1 MAHRRALAQVLLSG
15 CGASP
20 WWVPRWGGLFSFIQE
35 GETKMPFNFK
45 RYLIKVQG
53 GRYYLPVAARLVWFR
68 EAHPDWR
75 VETEPLELDVER
87 GIAIFRARVMDEEGN
102 VLATGTKMET
112 REGFADFIEKAET
125 GAIGRALA
133 VAGFGTQFA
142 PELSEGG
149 VVHPVDSPVAA
160 LREREEPPRELR
172 CSDCGTTITEGV
184 YKLSE
189 NRYGRPLCASCQKKH
204 TPLAQ
209 PKA

>member
-1 MAHRRALAQVLLSG
+1 MA
-15 CGASP
+15 
-20 WWVPRWGGLFSFIQE
+20 
-35 GETKMPFNFK
+35 FNVK

-68 EAHPDWR
+68 DEHPDWR
-75 VETEPLELDVER
+75 VETEPLEIDVER
-87 GIAIFRARVMDEEGN
+87 GVAIFRARVMDEQGN

-112 REGFADFIEKAET
+112 REGFADWIEKAET

-149 VVHPVDSPVAA
+149 VVHPVDAPVGA
-160 LREREEPPRELR
+160 LREREEVREFR
-172 CSDCGTTITEGV
+172 CSDCGVVITEGV

-189 NRYGRPLCASCQKKH
+189 NRYGRPLCATCQKKH
-204 TPLAQ
+204 TPLT
-209 PKA
+209 PPRS

>member
-1 MAHRRALAQVLLSG
+1 MA
-15 CGASP
+15 
-20 WWVPRWGGLFSFIQE
+20 
-35 GETKMPFNFK
+35 FNVK

-68 EAHPDWR
+68 EEHPEWR
-75 VETEPLELDVER
+75 IETEPLEIDAER
-87 GIAIFRARVMDEEGN
+87 GIAIFRARVLDEQGN

-149 VVHPVDSPVAA
+149 VVHPVDAPRIATAARCAPTARRSIPHLLSPGGKTAM
-160 LREREEPPRELR
+160 RH
-172 CSDCGTTITEGV
+172 GQ
-184 YKLSE
+184 
-189 NRYGRPLCASCQKKH
+189 GRPCRIACRVVILNLYLS
-204 TPLAQ
+204 PLQLRFWLLRLIRA
-209 PKA
+209 

>member
-1 MAHRRALAQVLLSG
+1 MA
-15 CGASP
+15 
-20 WWVPRWGGLFSFIQE
+20 
-35 GETKMPFNFK
+35 FNFK

-53 GRYYLPVAARLVWFR
+53 GRYYLPVSARLVWFR
-68 EAHPDWR
+68 EEHPSWR

-87 GIAIFRARVMDEEGN
+87 GIAIFRARVMDEDGN

-112 REGFADFIEKAET
+112 REGFPDFIEKAET

-149 VVHPVDSPVAA
+149 VAHPVDSPVGA
-160 LREREEPPRELR
+160 LREREKPRDLR
-172 CSDCGTTITEGV
+172 CSDCGAVITEGV

-189 NRYGRPLCASCQKKH
+189 DRFGRPLCANCQKKH
-204 TPLAQ
+204 TPLPQ
-209 PKA
+209 QKV

>member
-1 MAHRRALAQVLLSG
+1 MA
-15 CGASP
+15 
-20 WWVPRWGGLFSFIQE
+20 
-35 GETKMPFNFK
+35 FNVK

-53 GRYYLPVAARLVWFR
+53 GRYYLPVSARLVWFR
-68 EAHPDWR
+68 EEHPAWR
-75 VETEPLELDVER
+75 VETEPVEIDVER
-87 GIAIFRARVMDEEGN
+87 GIAIFRARVMDEAGN

-149 VVHPVDSPVAA
+149 VVHPVDSPVGA
-160 LREREEPPRELR
+160 LREEPRELR
-172 CSDCGTTITEGV
+172 CSDCGAVITEGV

-189 NRYGRPLCASCQKKH
+189 KRYGRPLCATCQKKH
-204 TPLAQ
+204 TPL
-209 PKA
+209 PSRS

>member
-1 MAHRRALAQVLLSG
+1 MA
-15 CGASP
+15 
-20 WWVPRWGGLFSFIQE
+20 
-35 GETKMPFNFK
+35 FNVK

-53 GRYYLPVAARLVWFR
+53 GRYYLPVSARLVWFR
-68 EAHPDWR
+68 DEHPDWR

-87 GIAIFRARVMDEEGN
+87 GIAIFRARVMDEQGN

-149 VVHPVDSPVAA
+149 VVHPVDSPVGA
-160 LREREEPPRELR
+160 LREREEPRDLR
-172 CSDCGTTITEGV
+172 CSDCGTPITEGV

-189 NRYGRPLCASCQKKH
+189 NRHGRPLCATCQKKNP
-204 TPLAQ
+204 PLPAQ
-209 PKA
+209 KS

>member
-1 MAHRRALAQVLLSG
+1 MA
-15 CGASP
+15 
-20 WWVPRWGGLFSFIQE
+20 
-35 GETKMPFNFK
+35 FNFK

-68 EAHPDWR
+68 EEHPNWR
-75 VETEPLELDVER
+75 VETEPIEIDAER
-87 GIAIFRARVMDEEGN
+87 GIAIFRARVMDENGH

-149 VVHPVDSPVAA
+149 VVHPVDTPVPH
-160 LREREEPPRELR
+160 LREREKEPQDLR

-189 NRYGRPLCASCQKKH
+189 TRYGRPLCANCQKKH
-204 TPLAQ
+204 APL
-209 PKA
+209 PPHKHS